1 MTVIMNIVA
10 VNMRLFRDNMHMSQK
25 EVALSVG
32 IPQGQYSRIEN
43 GKVEPSLSTLE
54 KLTNFFGISM
64 ADLFQSRTLPANKQD
79 INTISPMDNSEPVNL
94 PLLEKVKMLDLLDKD
109 EQTALLKL
117 IDMAITKKMLKDSLA
132 NLVASADVPLDSPT
146 FNAIKLKTKGYQF
159 NREEANAR

>member
-1 MTVIMNIVA
+1 MTAIINIVA
-10 VNMRLFRDNMHMSQK
+10 YNMRLFRDKKHLSQK

-54 KLTNFFGISM
+54 KLTNFFDISM
-64 ADLFQSRTLPANKQD
+64 ADLFQTSKQV
-79 INTISPMDNSEPVNL
+79 INTHPDPVNL
-94 PLLEKVKMLDLLDKD
+94 PLLEKVKLLDLLDKD

-117 IDMAITKKMLKDSLA
+117 IDMAITKKMLKDSLT
-132 NLVASADVPLDSPT
+132 NLVASADSPLDLPT
-146 FNAIKLKTKGYQF
+146 FNAIKLKTKGFQF

>member
-1 MTVIMNIVA
+1 MTVIMNIIA
-10 VNMRLFRDNMHMSQK
+10 DNMRLFRDSKHLSQK

-54 KLTNFFGISM
+54 KLANFFGISM
-64 ADLFQSRTLPANKQD
+64 AELFQTNKQV
-79 INTISPMDNSEPVNL
+79 INTNPRMDIPDPVNL
-94 PLLEKVKMLDLLDKD
+94 PLMEKVKMLDLLDKD

-117 IDMAITKKMLKDSLA
+117 IDMAITKKMLKDSLT
-132 NLVASADVPLDSPT
+132 NLVASADAPLDLPT
-146 FNAIKLKTKGYQF
+146 FNAIKLKTKGFQF

>member
-1 MTVIMNIVA
+1 MNIVSD
-10 VNMRLFRDNMHMSQK
+10 NMRLIRDNKRLSQK

-64 ADLFQSRTLPANKQD
+64 AELFQTNKQL
-79 INTISPMDNSEPVNL
+79 INTNPDPVNL

-117 IDMAITKKMLKDSLA
+117 IDIAITKKMLKDSLT
-132 NLVASADVPLDSPT
+132 NLVASADATLDSPT
-146 FNAIKLKTKGYQF
+146 FNALKLKTKGFQF

>member
-1 MTVIMNIVA
+1 
-10 VNMRLFRDNMHMSQK
+10 MRLIRDNKRLSQK

-64 ADLFQSRTLPANKQD
+64 AELFQTNKQL
-79 INTISPMDNSEPVNL
+79 INTNPDPVNL

-117 IDMAITKKMLKDSLA
+117 IDIAITKKMLKDSLT
-132 NLVASADVPLDSPT
+132 NLVASADATLDSPT
-146 FNAIKLKTKGYQF
+146 FNALKLKTKGFQF

>member
-1 MTVIMNIVA
+1 MSVIMNIVA
-10 VNMRLFRDNMHMSQK
+10 DNMRLFRDNKHLSQK

-43 GKVEPSLSTLE
+43 GIVEPSLSTLE

-64 ADLFQSRTLPANKQD
+64 AELFQSNKQV
-79 INTISPMDNSEPVNL
+79 INTNPDPVNL

-117 IDMAITKKMLKDSLA
+117 IDMAITKKMLKDSLT
-132 NLVASADVPLDSPT
+132 NLVASADAPLDSPT
-146 FNAIKLKTKGYQF
+146 FNAIKLKTKDFQF